1 MKIFVAKNDEELGIC
16 LRMLYPEKRE
26 VVVIPVLNERKKM
39 EFHIKSDD
47 MDDATFNRYQQR
59 FDLLIGEITVFNQGG
74 KDGKREKRICCMGK
88 KA

>member
-39 EFHIKSDD
+39 EFHIKADD
-47 MDDATFNRYQQR
+47 MDDATFIRYQQR
-59 FDLLIGEITVFNQGG
+59 FDLLIG
-74 KDGKREKRICCMGK
+74 
-88 KA
+88 

>member
-39 EFHIKSDD
+39 EFHIKADD
-47 MDDATFNRYQQR
+47 MDDATFNRSVLCISKSWSLSNGLA
-59 FDLLIGEITVFNQGG
+59 FAPMIF
-74 KDGKREKRICCMGK
+74 
-88 KA
+88 